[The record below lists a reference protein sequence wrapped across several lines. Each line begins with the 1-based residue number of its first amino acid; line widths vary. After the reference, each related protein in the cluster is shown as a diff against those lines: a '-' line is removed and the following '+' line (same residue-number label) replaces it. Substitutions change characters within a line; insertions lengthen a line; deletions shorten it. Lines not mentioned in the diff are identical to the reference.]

1 MDTTWRI
8 TTVKGRRTLRRGSS
22 LLLGIALQS
31 GTVALPVMVQLGLV
45 EPGQSQALPS
55 LPGGGGAVSSN
66 GKTGAGGGMA
76 PVILPKDFSQLRI
89 EPGDLLSVN
98 VYDTPEFTDAY
109 RVDSEGDLTLPL
121 CGKVKVQG
129 LSTESAARH

>member
-1 MDTTWRI
+1 
-8 TTVKGRRTLRRGSS
+8 
-22 LLLGIALQS
+22 
-31 GTVALPVMVQLGLV
+31 
-45 EPGQSQALPS
+45 
-55 LPGGGGAVSSN
+55 
-66 GKTGAGGGMA
+66 MA

-129 LSTESAARH
+129 LSTESAARHIETVLKDGQILVQPQVTVDVQQYAGQYVTVLGEVAGPGRVQIGRAHV